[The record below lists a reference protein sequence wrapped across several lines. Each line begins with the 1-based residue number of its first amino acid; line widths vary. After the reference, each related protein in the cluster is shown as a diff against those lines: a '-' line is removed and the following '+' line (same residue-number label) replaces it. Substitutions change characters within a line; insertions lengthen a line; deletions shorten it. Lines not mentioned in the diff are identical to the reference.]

1 MAWTEAQRP
10 KFAVKTKP
18 FQPIAPSLP
27 LDSPRRLEGD
37 VVDNAV
43 DVLDLIRVSPSSP
56 HPHPEVLSRV
66 FAGRASKGSRN
77 EAVDYASPFV

>member
-27 LDSPRRLEGD
+27 FDSPWRLEGD
-37 VVDNAV
+37 VVDDAV
-43 DVLDLIRVSPSSP
+43 DALDLVDDAVAVRD
-56 HPHPEVLSRV
+56 
-66 FAGRASKGSRN
+66 RN
-77 EAVDYASPFV
+77 S